1 MGTWLILNIVFVFEF
16 EWDKCA
22 VLCRDILP
30 GSLPDIY
37 IGTPRYSLDSSSSYL
52 VNTVLDCCLSRLANI
67 PVCANRSCLIAVWP
81 RCAEDTTLVID
92 AKSAKYASQRNEC
105 STQRVQRN
113 KVFYCNRVLETRA
126 HLSRRIPQRGAH

>member
-1 MGTWLILNIVFVFEF
+1 MGTWLKWNIVFEFEF
-16 EWDKCA
+16 EWDKRA

-52 VNTVLDCCLSRLANI
+52 VNTVLDCCLSRLASASAEKSVVVSI
-67 PVCANRSCLIAVWP
+67 PVCANRSYIIAVWP
-81 RCAEDTTLVID
+81 RCVEDTTLVID

-113 KVFYCNRVLETRA
+113 KVFY
-126 HLSRRIPQRGAH
+126 

>member
-37 IGTPRYSLDSSSSYL
+37 IGTPHGIL
-52 VNTVLDCCLSRLANI
+52 VLLLPRIVILPLSDLRLERPASVSAERSDCVKQT
-67 PVCANRSCLIAVWP
+67 VCANRSSLLAVGP
-81 RCAEDTTLVID
+81 CRSKKSTLVIIARSARD
-92 AKSAKYASQRNEC
+92 ASIYDKG
-105 STQRVQRN
+105 STQRVQRI
-113 KVFYCNRVLETRA
+113 KA
-126 HLSRRIPQRGAH
+126 